1 MGCVSSSEYE
11 SNEQRRPQFLTGPQ
25 SPPAYA
31 SPYQGAYQPVAR
43 PPSTGRMKRAVLI
56 GCNYPGSQYELHGC
70 VRDIEKV
77 YPVLQQNFGF
87 NEIRVML
94 DTQSSYEDNPT
105 GRNIKVE
112 ALLQL

>member
-1 MGCVSSSEYE
+1 MGCASSSDYGYAA
-11 SNEQRRPQFLTGPQ
+11 EQRPQFLTGPQ
-25 SPPAYA
+25 LQPTYVRSDHTFSQAPAFPV
-31 SPYQGAYQPVAR
+31 SSGA
-43 PPSTGRMKRAVLI
+43 MKRALLI

-70 VRDIEKV
+70 VRDIEKI

-94 DTQSSYEDNPT
+94 DTQSSYEDSPT

-112 ALLQL
+112 GLIS